1 MPAVQLEYEPR
12 SYFREFHRRDNRWS
26 ILVAHR
32 RAGKTVAAV
41 NDLIEKASYNTRK
54 NPRYGYIAPLY
65 NQAKQIAW
73 QYLKDYAAPFRPK
86 VSESGLFVE
95 LPHNGARVSLYGAD
109 NPEAFRGLYFDGIV
123 LDEFGNMRPSTWSEV
138 LLPTLVDRRG
148 WAVFMGTP
156 NGPNH
161 FRDMY
166 ELRKGKDSGW
176 FVVVLPYQ
184 TTGVIPS
191 DDIEAIRELMTEEE
205 FAQEMECSFSA
216 STRGAYYSKEIA
228 TAETDGRISNEISFD
243 SSNLHFALDLGYR
256 DDTSVWGWQ
265 NRPDGYSM
273 QISFADNTKPIDHYI
288 NQINAICTEYR
299 VPRGEV
305 WLPHDARAKT
315 LQTGRSIVEQFVD
328 HGINPQIVPSLS
340 LTDGIS
346 AARLLFPE
354 VWFHEERNRD
364 GLRALRSYHR
374 EFDEDKKIY
383 KDAPVHDWS
392 SHFADGFRYFA
403 LVSQKRARKSKKQVL
418 EELRVASA
426 RGAHY
431 NFSLEDLWSTQ
442 PKRRNTEWTS

>member
-1 MPAVQLEYEPR
+1 MSEVALEYDPR
-12 SYFREFHRRDNRWS
+12 WYFEDFHRRDNRWA

-86 VSESGLFVE
+86 ISESGLFVE

-109 NPEAFRGLYFDGIV
+109 NPESFRGLYFDGIV
-123 LDEFGNMRPSTWSEV
+123 LDEYGNMRPSTWSEV

-161 FRDMY
+161 FRDMW
-166 ELRKGKDSGW
+166 EMRRNDKGW

-184 TTGVIPS
+184 KTGVIPS

-228 TAETDGRISNEISFD
+228 NAEASGRINNDVSFD
-243 SSNLHFALDLGYR
+243 SSPLHFALDLGYR

-265 NRPDGYSM
+265 NRRDGYSM

-288 NQINAICTEYR
+288 NQINSVCTEYR
-299 VPRGEV
+299 VPRGEI

-328 HGINPQIVPSLS
+328 HGIKPNIVPSLS

-354 VWFHEERNRD
+354 IHFHEDRNKD

-374 EFDEDKKIY
+374 EFDEDRKVY
-383 KDAPVHDWS
+383 KDVPVHDWS

-403 LVSQKRARKSKKQVL
+403 LVSQKRAPKSKKEVL
-418 EELRVASA
+418 DNLRVAIGA
-426 RGAHY
+426 GAHY
-431 NFSLEDLWSTQ
+431 NFTLEDLWKTQ
-442 PKRRNTEWTS
+442 PKPRND

>member
-1 MPAVQLEYEPR
+1 MPVVTLEYEPR
-12 SYFREFHRRDNRWS
+12 RYFNDFHSRDNRWA

-109 NPEAFRGLYFDGIV
+109 NPESFRGLYFDGIV

-166 ELRKGKDSGW
+166 EMRRADAKW
-176 FVVVLPYQ
+176 FVRVLPYQ
-184 TTGVIPS
+184 VTGVIPQ
-191 DDIEAIRELMTEEE
+191 DDIEAIRALMTEEE

-216 STRGAYYSKEIA
+216 STRGAYFSKEIA
-228 TAETDGRISNEISFD
+228 NAEKDGRINNKISFD
-243 SSNLHFALDLGYR
+243 SSELHFALDLGFR
-256 DDTSVWGWQ
+256 DDTSGWGWQ
-265 NRPDGYSM
+265 NRPDGFSM
-273 QISFADNTKPIDHYI
+273 QISFADNTKPVDHYI
-288 NQINAICTEYR
+288 NIINSICTEYR
-299 VPRGEV
+299 VPRGKV

-328 HGINPQIVPSLS
+328 HGIRPEIVPSLS
-340 LTDGIS
+340 LSDGIS

-354 VWFHEERNRD
+354 VWFHEERTKD

-374 EFDEDKKIY
+374 EFDEDKKLY
-383 KDAPVHDWS
+383 RDSPVHDWS
-392 SHFADGFRYFA
+392 SHFADAFRYFA
-403 LVSQKRARKSKKQVL
+403 LVSEKRGLKTKKQVL
-418 EELRVASA
+418 DELRIVNA

-431 NFSLEDLWSTQ
+431 NFSLEDLWSM
-442 PKRRNTEWTS
+442 PTSRKDD